1 MSNSGRK
8 NPMSLDLYHH
18 RYTPRAGS
26 TRTFALF
33 HGTGGDETSLV
44 SLAELIDP
52 DASILAVRGNVL
64 ENGSPRF
71 FRRFAEGVF
80 DMEDIH
86 HRAGELQQFL
96 TDACGHY
103 SIDPSSI
110 VALGYSNGANI
121 VSSMLLLGSEL
132 PQTAILLRAMNTIKP
147 AAGASLHRRNV
158 LMVNGR
164 MDPIVNVDD
173 ASRLARKLSE
183 LGASVTIEWTDTGH
197 SLSRQDVEL
206 AVAFLNPAR

>member
-1 MSNSGRK
+1 
-8 NPMSLDLYHH
+8 MSLDLYHH
-18 RYTPRAGS
+18 RYAPREGS
-26 TRTFALF
+26 KRTFALF

-44 SLAELIDP
+44 QLADLIDP
-52 DASILAVRGNVL
+52 GASVLALRGNVL

-86 HRAGELQQFL
+86 RRARDVQSFL
-96 TDACGHY
+96 KEACGHY
-103 SIDPSSI
+103 SIDPASL

-121 VSSMLLLGSEL
+121 VASMLLLGSDL
-132 PQTAILLRAMNTIKP
+132 PKVAILLRAMNTIEP
-147 AAGASLHRRNV
+147 AAGVRRLQRTV
-158 LMVNGR
+158 LMVNGM

-173 ASRLARKLSE
+173 ASRLARTLSE

-197 SLSRQDVEL
+197 SLSRRDVEL
-206 AVAFLNPAR
+206 AGAFLRQLNR